1 MKKIFNIAAIAAL
14 AFLGLSCVK
23 GDKFNYGKEVFY
35 MVGTDQIPLDKI
47 VVEDNP
53 PAVYSVNVAATG
65 KLSSDA
71 TIELN
76 VGDEEALAKYN
87 EAHGTSFQIVPA
99 DMYTVDKPSVIIKA
113 GSAVSESC
121 TITITNYSFI
131 KNGVAYMIPV
141 SIKSVSGSS
150 NEVLETSRTTYLR
163 LARTITFGALDVS
176 NSNMSS
182 NFIFKDD
189 QAIELN
195 QYTYEIKIYPHNLK
209 QAGEEQICRLCNWT
223 GADEK
228 RQCML
233 RFNENGRPWK
243 SLQIVTPSGGDY
255 TTTTIFEPKQWY
267 VLSIVYDGNTFQLYI
282 DGEPDGTTLTS
293 NEVTKFQRFELGMSW
308 TSYPSKQ
315 LFSGRVCEIRIWDYP
330 RTKTQ
335 IKGALC
341 GTDPESEGLRAY
353 WKMND
358 GSGHIFHDATGNGYD
373 MDWSKSQREKSD
385 GGGLQPTPEAA
396 SPVESSW
403 VKDDLNKCSE

>member
-23 GDKFNYGKEVFY
+23 GDKFSYGKEVFY
-35 MVGTDQIPLDKI
+35 MLGTDQIPIDKI

-53 PAVYSVNVAATG
+53 PAVYAVNVGATG
-65 KLSSDA
+65 KVSSDA

-76 VGDEEALAKYN
+76 VGDEAALAKYN
-87 EAHGTSFQIVPA
+87 EEHGTSYQIVPS
-99 DMYTVDKPSVIIKA
+99 DMYTVDKPSVVIKA
-113 GSAVSESC
+113 GYAVSESC

-182 NFIFKDD
+182 NFVFKDD

-195 QYTYEIKIYPHNLK
+195 QYTYEIKIYPYNLK

-267 VLSIVYDGNTFQLYI
+267 MLSIVYDGNTFQLYI

-335 IKGALC
+335 IKGGLC
-341 GTDPESEGLRAY
+341 GTDPESEGLKAY

-396 SPVESSW
+396 TPVENGW
-403 VKDDLNKCSE
+403 VKDDINKCSE